1 MPSGNA
7 PRKMMARFF
16 NFSEIN
22 GPYSADSVAQR
33 FRRAAGLANG
43 FGKSVWQTR
52 LASGFGKRDWQA
64 EEAGEIRKPFPQMEG

>member
-7 PRKMMARFF
+7 PRKAMARFF

-33 FRRAAGLANG
+33 FRRATGLAN
-43 FGKSVWQTR
+43 
-52 LASGFGKRDWQA
+52 GFGKRDWQA
-64 EEAGEIRKPFPQMEG
+64 EAAREIRKPFPQMEG